1 MCFIVVVRI
10 SVNVFLIPQLSAVAS
25 TTTQGA
31 VLSSHIT
38 ACLGFQL

>member
-1 MCFIVVVRI
+1 MSFIVIVRM
-10 SVNVFLIPQLSAVAS
+10 SVYVFLIPQLSAADS